1 MNDIDSLRTFV
12 RVVELGSL
20 SAAGRALGLS
30 PPSVSR
36 IIRSLEEEAGT
47 RLLNR
52 TSRKLALTQIGIAFH
67 RQAGAVLA
75 AYDGLKD
82 VVANATREPRGIL
95 TVHSRISVGKYFL
108 LGAIPKFL
116 NAYPKIDLR
125 LWLSEDVRDL
135 VDNRIDVALCLGRP
149 DETPFAMRQLS
160 AGVKTL
166 LFASPAYLRDHS
178 PIEKADD
185 LLVHSCLTGLREDG
199 PDGGI
204 GVWHIREN
212 GVIRTLRV
220 RGRLQASDGWMLRD
234 AAIAGMGIGLLPG
247 WMIHKELRHGR
258 LVQVLPDLE
267 ITPLTFDQGLYAVF
281 SKTPKVAPN
290 TRVFVD
296 FLVKIFKEQEATITK
311 MDTGRAD

>member
-1 MNDIDSLRTFV
+1 MKDIDSLRTFV
-12 RVVELGSL
+12 RSVDLGSL

-36 IIRSLEEEAGT
+36 IIRSLEEDAGT

-52 TSRKLALTQIGIAFH
+52 TSRKLALTHAGIAFY
-67 RQAGAVLA
+67 RQASEVLT

-82 VVANATREPRGIL
+82 VVADATREPRGIL

-135 VDNRIDVALCLGRP
+135 IDNRIDVALRLGRP
-149 DETPFAMRQLS
+149 DETAFAMRQLS
-160 AGVKTL
+160 VGVKTL
-166 LFASPAYLRDHS
+166 LFASPSYLQDH
-178 PIEKADD
+178 PPVEKADD
-185 LLVHSCLTGLREDG
+185 LLVHSCLTGLREEG
-199 PDGGI
+199 PDGGV
-204 GVWHIREN
+204 GVWRVREN
-212 GVIRTLRV
+212 GVIRMLRV

-247 WMIHKELRHGR
+247 WMIHEELRLGQ
-258 LVQVLPDLE
+258 LVRVLPDLE
-267 ITPLTFDQGLYAVF
+267 ITPLSFDQGLYAVF
-281 SKTPKVAPN
+281 SKTPKVAPK

-296 FLVKIFKEQEATITK
+296 FLVQTFRDQEATITE
-311 MDTGRAD
+311 MDTY